1 MVAGAGVQG
10 VDLDDALFA
19 RLPAGRMT
27 WAVGAVFA
35 DRPRLAALQ
44 TRLADRISPADN
56 LVYLGNILGG
66 GRDVLGTLR
75 ELLLFRRRLLA
86 DRCGGDS
93 GSIAFVRGS
102 QEHMWLKL
110 LQLHLAARPREVLDW
125 MLAQGVGATLEAYG
139 GRVSEAVVAANGGS
153 LALSRYVSRLRVAMQ
168 AHDGHRQ
175 LLSALKRAAY
185 TADNGLLFVSAGLDP
200 SLPPASQDD
209 NFWWNDAGFSRLD
222 SPYAGFARVVRG
234 FDGSHRGVNETL
246 VAVTLDGG
254 CGFGGPLVAGAFDAT
269 GALVDRIEV

>member
-1 MVAGAGVQG
+1 MQGAERG
-10 VDLDDALFA
+10 DTWFA
-19 RLPAGRMT
+19 RLPAGRVT

-44 TRLADRISPADN
+44 AQLGERITPADN

-75 ELLLFRRRLLA
+75 EVLLFRCRLLA
-86 DRCGGDS
+86 DRCADDAGA
-93 GSIAFVRGS
+93 IVFVRGS

-110 LQLHLAARPREVLDW
+110 LQLHLAGNPREVLEW
-125 MLAQGVGATLEAYG
+125 MLAQGVGTTLEAYG
-139 GRVSEAVVAANGGS
+139 GRVQEARVAANGGA
-153 LALSRYVSRLRVAMQ
+153 LALNRCTSRLRVAMQ
-168 AHDGHRQ
+168 AHDGHQQ

-185 TADNGLLFVSAGLDP
+185 TADNSLLFVSAGLDP
-200 SLPPASQDD
+200 DLPLDSQDD
-209 NFWWNDAGFSRLD
+209 NFWWNEVGFNRLD
-222 SPYAGFARVVRG
+222 GPYAGFARVVRG
-234 FDGSHRGVNETL
+234 FDGRHHGVSETP

-254 CGFGGPLVAGAFDAT
+254 CGFGGRLVAGAFDAS